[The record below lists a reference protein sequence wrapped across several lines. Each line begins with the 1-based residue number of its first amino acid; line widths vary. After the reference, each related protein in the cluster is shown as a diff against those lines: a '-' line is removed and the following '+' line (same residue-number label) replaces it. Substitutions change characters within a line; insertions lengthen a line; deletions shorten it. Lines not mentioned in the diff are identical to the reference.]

1 VALSAPFDGLLHD
14 AWLDKFTRLSR
25 LLLEDDALAPWLAR
39 AYYCTL
45 LAGAL
50 PPAALPDQAATLPYQ
65 AAIHGFL
72 AVTGLPNTSALP
84 LASDAVK
91 RAAQHLA
98 PIANLSPF
106 GHNAPFPYAAPF
118 SLADI
123 RGVLA
128 DVAHLETLQ
137 GTVRAE
143 ALSALLVGS
152 AVARGVIALWHS
164 AALLGDFMGY
174 YIKTAPIE
182 TYASARAWRAIG
194 GNPMGIPGP
203 YYGSWAYPPAVPVV
217 DPNPV
222 PAPTLVLRGRRGAP

>member
-1 VALSAPFDGLLHD
+1 MTLRDFPPGRASRSSPMCRSFRSRLRRGATCTIGCWTTLPAPPSSPPSRRSRPTCAPCPPLCSRSRKRSAPRLHLPKEPEVALSAPFDGLLHD

-84 LASDAVK
+84 LASDAV
-91 RAAQHLA
+91 Q
-98 PIANLSPF
+98 
-106 GHNAPFPYAAPF
+106 
-118 SLADI
+118 
-123 RGVLA
+123 
-128 DVAHLETLQ
+128 
-137 GTVRAE
+137 
-143 ALSALLVGS
+143 
-152 AVARGVIALWHS
+152 
-164 AALLGDFMGY
+164 
-174 YIKTAPIE
+174 
-182 TYASARAWRAIG
+182 
-194 GNPMGIPGP
+194 
-203 YYGSWAYPPAVPVV
+203 VV